1 VGDAFQASLAEPL
14 VVTGLVIAEKGA
26 RVTGRV
32 VDSKRAGRAGDKS
45 ILTLEISNISTSD
58 GQRIAISTDPW
69 TKRGETPYGEDAG
82 RIGGGA
88 AIGAVIG
95 AIAGGPQGAAIGA
108 GIGGAAGAGS
118 VIAMRGKPVNV
129 PSETIIRFR
138 LATRVTIAEQQIAGR

>member
-1 VGDAFQASLAEPL
+1 MPLPIRVDELLSTERSAAGDTFQASLAEPL

-32 VDSKRAGRAGDKS
+32 VDSKRAGRAGGQAVL
-45 ILTLEISNISTSD
+45 ILEISNISTSD

-82 RIGGGA
+82 RT
-88 AIGAVIG
+88 
-95 AIAGGPQGAAIGA
+95 GA
-108 GIGGAAGAGS
+108 GI
-118 VIAMRGKPVNV
+118 

-138 LATRVTIAEQQIAGR
+138 LATRVTIAERQIAGR